1 MGNLTFRFFR
11 GQSVQIELFDDVRL
25 VSLVT
30 RADFR
35 RDSLATI
42 VSIAILSSAN
52 VQRKTDK
59 TSHLSRLWIFM
70 NR

>member
-11 GQSVQIELFDDVRL
+11 GQSAQIELFDDVRL

-35 RDSLATI
+35 RDSLAAI

-59 TSHLSRLWIFM
+59 TSLLSIPWIFV

>member
-11 GQSVQIELFDDVRL
+11 GQSAQIELFDDVRL

-35 RDSLATI
+35 RDSLAAI
-42 VSIAILSSAN
+42 FSIAILSFAN

-59 TSHLSRLWIFM
+59 TSLLSRPWIFV

>member
-11 GQSVQIELFDDVRL
+11 GQSAQIELFDDVRL

-52 VQRKTDK
+52 VQREKDK
-59 TSHLSRLWIFM
+59 TSLLSRLWIFV

>member
-11 GQSVQIELFDDVRL
+11 GQSARIELFDDVRL

-35 RDSLATI
+35 RDPLAAI
-42 VSIAILSSAN
+42 VSIAILSFAN

-59 TSHLSRLWIFM
+59 TSLLSRLWIFV

>member
-11 GQSVQIELFDDVRL
+11 GQSAQIELFDDVRL

-35 RDSLATI
+35 RRYLATI
-42 VSIAILSSAN
+42 VSIAIPSSAN
-52 VQRKTDK
+52 VQRKTDE
-59 TSHLSRLWIFM
+59 TSLLSRLWIFA